1 MKPVLVTGATG
12 FVGWHVARQLLE
24 RGERVRVLVRN
35 PARSAKALA
44 ELQGIETV
52 PGDLRDADSLA
63 RAVVGCGAIYHVA
76 ADYRLWAPRPEE
88 MYRSNVD
95 GTRSLLAAAQKAGVE
110 RCVYTSTVGCIG
122 MRKGDL
128 GSEDTPASLEE
139 MQGPYKRSKFLAE
152 KIALQFAEQG
162 FPVVIVNPTAPVG
175 DHDFRPT
182 PTGKIVV
189 DFLRGAMPAYLDTG
203 LNVVYVGDVAVGHLL
218 ACERGRVGER
228 YILGGENL
236 TLQQIF
242 GKLEEAT
249 GRPAPKTRIPY
260 AMAYAA
266 GIASTGWAAV
276 TGQEPRAPLDGVRM
290 ARKKMWVRHDK
301 AAREL
306 GYSAR
311 PAAEAIRRA
320 AEWFQANGYC
330 EDLAIGSRRTA

>member
-1 MKPVLVTGATG
+1 
-12 FVGWHVARQLLE
+12 
-24 RGERVRVLVRN
+24 
-35 PARSAKALA
+35 
-44 ELQGIETV
+44 
-52 PGDLRDADSLA
+52 
-63 RAVVGCGAIYHVA
+63 
-76 ADYRLWAPRPEE
+76 

-95 GTRSLLAAAQKAGVE
+95 GTRNLLAAAWKAGVE

-122 MRKGDL
+122 MPKGEL
-128 GSEDTPASLEE
+128 GSEETPAVLEE
-139 MQGPYKRSKFLAE
+139 MQGPYKRSKYQAE
-152 KIALQFAEQG
+152 QVALQFAGEG

-203 LNVVYVGDVAVGHLL
+203 LNVVYVGDVAAGHLL

-242 GKLEEAT
+242 GKLEEVT
-249 GRPAPKTRIPY
+249 GRPAPKVRIPY
-260 AMAYAA
+260 AVAYAA
-266 GIASTGWAAV
+266 GVASTGWASL

-311 PAAEAIRRA
+311 PAVEALRRA

-330 EDLAIGSRRTA
+330 EDLATGGRRTA

>member
-24 RGERVRVLVRN
+24 RGERVRALVRDR
-35 PARSAKALA
+35 ARSARALA
-44 ELQGIETV
+44 ELAGIETAL
-52 PGDLRDADSLA
+52 GDLRDEDSLA
-63 RAVVGCGAIYHVA
+63 SAVSGCGTVYHVA

-95 GTRSLLAAAQKAGVE
+95 GTRSLLAAARKAGVE

-122 MRKGDL
+122 VRKGAL
-128 GSEDTPASLEE
+128 GSEDTPAGLEE
-139 MQGPYKRSKFLAE
+139 MQGPYKRSKFQAE
-152 KIALQFAEQG
+152 QIALHFAGEG

-189 DFLRGAMPAYLDTG
+189 DFLRGAMPVYLDTG
-203 LNVVYVGDVAVGHLL
+203 LNVVYVGDVAAGHLL

-242 GKLEEAT
+242 GQLEAVT
-249 GRPAPKTRIPY
+249 GMRAPTMRIPY
-260 AMAYAA
+260 AVAYAA
-266 GIASTGWAAV
+266 GVASTGWAAV
-276 TGQEPRAPLDGVRM
+276 TGKEPRAPLDGVRM
-290 ARKKMWVRHDK
+290 ARNKMWVRHDK

-311 PAAEAIRRA
+311 PAAEALRRA
-320 AEWFQANGYC
+320 AEWFRANGYC
-330 EDLAIGSRRTA
+330 EDLATGSRRTA

>member
-1 MKPVLVTGATG
+1 VKPTLVTGVTG

-24 RGERVRVLVRN
+24 RGQAVRGL
-35 PARSAKALA
+35 ARDPQRGARALR
-44 ELQGIETV
+44 ELEGIETV
-52 PGDLRDADSLA
+52 QGDLRDAASLA
-63 RAVVGCGAIYHVA
+63 RAVEGCGVVYHVA

-95 GTRSLLAAAQKAGVE
+95 GTRNLLAAARSAGVE
-110 RCVYTSTVGCIG
+110 QCVYTSTVGCIG
-122 MRKGDL
+122 MPAGEI
-128 GSEDTPASLEE
+128 GSENSAVSLDD

-152 KIALQFAEQG
+152 KVALEFAGEG

-182 PTGKIVV
+182 PTGKMVV
-189 DFLRGAMPAYLDTG
+189 DFLRGAMPAFLDTG
-203 LNVVYVGDVAVGHLL
+203 LNVVDVRDVAQGHLL

-228 YILGGENL
+228 YILGCENL

-242 GKLEEAT
+242 GKLGEIT
-249 GRPAPKTRIPY
+249 GRAAPKIRIPY
-260 AMAYAA
+260 AVAYMA
-266 GIASTGWAAV
+266 GVVSTGWAAV
-276 TGQEPRAPLDGVRM
+276 TGKEPRAPLDAVRM

-306 GYSAR
+306 GYQAR
-311 PAAEAIRRA
+311 PAVEALRRA